1 MARRVSCFYAVTV
14 EARRAAPRI
23 ARVSV
28 HRGNPL
34 DTLNDSIELYSCYR
48 FEIAQELN
56 PALNLAQSEMRQ
68 YRQ

>member
-23 ARVSV
+23 ERVSG

-34 DTLNDSIELYSCYR
+34 DTLNDSMSY
-48 FEIAQELN
+48 
-56 PALNLAQSEMRQ
+56 QS
-68 YRQ
+68 YTHAIGLKLHKS